1 MAGHAGEVHQLP
13 ADHAV
18 AQTVVVAESH
28 LAMDAGGF
36 ELVIQ
41 PEIAVLVVSETVE
54 LPLEEPVAQ
63 DQCTGTE
70 H

>member
-18 AQTVVVAESH
+18 VVADSH
-28 LAMDAGGF
+28 LAMDAAGV

>member
-1 MAGHAGEVHQLP
+1 
-13 ADHAV
+13 
-18 AQTVVVAESH
+18 
-28 LAMDAGGF
+28 MDAAGF